1 MADQLKE
8 KQNDGR
14 KIYNCFRIK
23 FSKTGEGKGF
33 RAILSPVFRLR
44 GQNFFSITLLLVT
57 LRHEL

>member
-1 MADQLKE
+1 MAE
-8 KQNDGR
+8 E

-33 RAILSPVFRLR
+33 RAILSPIFQLR
-44 GQNFFSITLLLVT
+44 GQIFFSINFLLVT

>member
-33 RAILSPVFRLR
+33 RAILSPIFRLR
-44 GQNFFSITLLLVT
+44 GQNFFSINLLLVT

>member
-33 RAILSPVFRLR
+33 RAILSPIFQLR
-44 GQNFFSITLLLVT
+44 GQIFFSINFLLVT

>member
-23 FSKTGEGKGF
+23 FSKTGEGKDF

-44 GQNFFSITLLLVT
+44 GKIFFQ
-57 LRHEL
+57 

>member
-8 KQNDGR
+8 KQNGGR

-44 GQNFFSITLLLVT
+44 GQNFFSINLLLVT

>member
-44 GQNFFSITLLLVT
+44 GQNFFSINLLLVT

>member
-8 KQNDGR
+8 KQNGGR

-44 GQNFFSITLLLVT
+44 GQIFFQIKPLACDAAS
-57 LRHEL
+57 

>member
-8 KQNDGR
+8 KQNGGR

-23 FSKTGEGKGF
+23 FSKTGEGKSF

-44 GQNFFSITLLLVT
+44 GQNFLSINLLLVT

>member
-1 MADQLKE
+1 MADKLKE

-44 GQNFFSITLLLVT
+44 GQIFFQIKSLACDAAS
-57 LRHEL
+57 

>member
-8 KQNDGR
+8 KQNGGR
-14 KIYNCFRIK
+14 KVYNCFRIK

-33 RAILSPVFRLR
+33 RAILSPIFQLR
-44 GQNFFSITLLLVT
+44 GQIFFSINFLLVT